1 MAFWRNW
8 LSLFSAK
15 PAPARAAARVA
26 PRVKS
31 AERIRNEQSI
41 LDTRR
46 QILAKI
52 ETLQQERAAK
62 ESVTDA
68 IDRDT
73 VRAAQVV
80 KQMLRD
86 LESKG
91 KA

>member
-8 LSLFSAK
+8 LSAFAAK
-15 PAPARAAARVA
+15 PAAAKPAARVV

-41 LDTRR
+41 LATRR

-62 ESVTDA
+62 ETVTEA

-73 VRAAQVV
+73 ARAALVV
-80 KQMLRD
+80 KQMLHD